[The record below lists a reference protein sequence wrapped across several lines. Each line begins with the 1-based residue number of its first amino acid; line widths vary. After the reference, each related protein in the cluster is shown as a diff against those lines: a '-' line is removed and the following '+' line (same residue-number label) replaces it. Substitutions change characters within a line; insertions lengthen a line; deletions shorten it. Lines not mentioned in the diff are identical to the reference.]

1 MKFFR
6 DGTIGFLIL
15 LILTG
20 CNGKTSGKVTEEV
33 LEQDMTC
40 VEAALSEGKEVRDTD
55 LDNVYN
61 CGDTD
66 DDNDGISDADEIATG
81 TDPLVPDLSDTDTD
95 HDGLTNAEESDET
108 SATIT
113 DENGNGISD
122 VGEALDRDE
131 DNVSDS
137 EEVVN
142 GTDPLNPDTDNDGK
156 SDGAEGVMDSD
167 GDGKIDSIESAIS
180 DSDDDG
186 VPDELDAANDDP
198 DNDSDGDGLGN
209 ADETI
214 HGTDPLKADTDK
226 DGGGG

>member
-6 DGTIGFLIL
+6 DGTMGFLML

-33 LEQDMTC
+33 LDQERTC
-40 VEAALSEGKEVRDTD
+40 VEVALAESKEVTDTD

-61 CGDTD
+61 CGDAD

-81 TDPLVPDLSDTDTD
+81 TDPLVPDPSDTDTD

-108 SATIT
+108 SVTIT

-122 VGEALDRDE
+122 VGEALDSDE
-131 DNVSDS
+131 DNVSDV
-137 EEVVN
+137 EEVTY
-142 GTDPLNPDTDNDGK
+142 GTDPLNPDTDGDGK
-156 SDGAEGVMDSD
+156 NDGAEGTTDTD
-167 GDGKIDSIESAIS
+167 GDGKIDAIESAII

-186 VPDELDAANDDP
+186 VSDELDAVDNDP
-198 DNDSDGDGLGN
+198 ANDSDGDGLSN
-209 ADETI
+209 DDETNT
-214 HGTDPLKADTDK
+214 HGTDPLTARK
-226 DGGGG
+226 